1 MPIGGKS
8 RYQVAEPYY
17 FYDLRAEITHK
28 GIFKE
33 VVLVDEKVEL
43 KKLRPFLYLIW
54 FNIKSY
60 FIIL

>member
-17 FYDLRAEITHK
+17 FYDLRAQITHK

-43 KKLRPFLYLIW
+43 KKLRPFLFLI
-54 FNIKSY
+54 
-60 FIIL
+60 

>member
-1 MPIGGKS
+1 MPVGGKA

-33 VVLVDEKVEL
+33 VVIVDEKVEL
-43 KKLRPFLYLIW
+43 KKIRPFLFL
-54 FNIKSY
+54 
-60 FIIL
+60 L